1 MADEFSCIEN
11 NPLIERHPLFAGVDA
26 AAALRELA
34 ARRAQYAA
42 GEYLLR
48 AGERCAEAG
57 ILLSGSAD
65 VVREDA
71 GGDPA
76 LVARLA
82 AGDLFAE
89 AFAFS
94 GEPLL
99 VSVRA
104 AERTSVLWLSA
115 ERLARSGQARLT
127 ANALRLFARKNLFLT
142 GRIEH
147 LTRRTL
153 AGKVLSYLSSL
164 SRAQGKTLVAVPFGR
179 QGMADYLGC
188 DRSALCA
195 VLARLK
201 REGRLDFHKNI
212 FRIL

>member
-1 MADEFSCIEN
+1 MDSLSAIAK
-11 NPLIERHPLFAGVDA
+11 LPLFAGVDA
-26 AAALRELA
+26 SAALRDLN
-34 ARRAQYAA
+34 AREGNYAA
-42 GEYLLR
+42 GETLLC
-48 AGERCAEAG
+48 AGERCESVG
-57 ILLSGSAD
+57 ILLSGGAD

-71 GGDPA
+71 GGNPV
-76 LVARLA
+76 LVAHLS

-94 GEPLL
+94 GAPLA

-104 AERTSVLWLSA
+104 AEDSRVLWLSA
-115 ERLARSGQARLT
+115 ERIAVSPRYPRLA

-142 GRIEH
+142 ERIEH
-147 LTRRTL
+147 LTRHTL
-153 AGKVLSYLSSL
+153 AEKVLSYLYSL
-164 SRAQGKTLVAVPFGR
+164 ARSQGRPLVSVPFGR

-195 VLARLK
+195 VLAKLK
-201 REGRLDFHKNI
+201 KERKLDYHKNI

>member
-1 MADEFSCIEN
+1 MDSLSAIAK
-11 NPLIERHPLFAGVDA
+11 LPLFAGVDA
-26 AAALRELA
+26 SAALRDLN
-34 ARRAQYAA
+34 AREGNYAA
-42 GEYLLR
+42 GETLLR
-48 AGERCAEAG
+48 AGERCESVG
-57 ILLSGSAD
+57 ILLSGGAD

-71 GGDPA
+71 GGNPV
-76 LVARLA
+76 LVAHLS

-94 GEPLL
+94 GAPLA

-104 AERTSVLWLSA
+104 AEDSRVLWLSA
-115 ERLARSGQARLT
+115 ERIAVSPRYPRLA

-142 GRIEH
+142 ERIEH
-147 LTRRTL
+147 LTRHTL
-153 AGKVLSYLSSL
+153 AEKVLSYLYSL
-164 SRAQGKTLVAVPFGR
+164 ARSQGRSLVSVPFGR

-195 VLARLK
+195 VLAKLK
-201 REGRLDFHKNI
+201 KEGKLDYHKNI